1 MSNTKTSAPKKTT
14 ASKKKAST
22 KNIDNETKPAT
33 EVVAETAQDI
43 VENEIKLE
51 EPEFIDITKN
61 LLEQLNKL
69 RSQITTIS
77 AQVRSIRSKHDKEI
91 KQAIR
96 QGKQRRNA
104 NRTPCGFIKPAL
116 ISNELASF
124 LDKPE
129 GSMMPRTQVTREINA
144 YIREN
149 KLQDPSFGRRIIPDD
164 NLKKL
169 LRLKKSDELTYFNL
183 QRYMKHH
190 FPKPVESQSV

>member
-1 MSNTKTSAPKKTT
+1 MTKTTKTT
-14 ASKKKAST
+14 KST
-22 KNIDNETKPAT
+22 KTKKNSTKVTPVDTTAVEVAPVETNTVVNEVQVSTDDSDPNFNDVTK
-33 EVVAETAQDI
+33 D
-43 VENEIKLE
+43 
-51 EPEFIDITKN
+51 
-61 LLEQLNKL
+61 LLDQLNKL

-116 ISNELASF
+116 ISNELATF
-124 LDKPE
+124 LDKPQ

-149 KLQDPSFGRRIIPDD
+149 KLQDPSFGRRILPDD

-169 LRLKKSDELTYFNL
+169 LRLKKNDELTYFNL

-190 FPKPVESQSV
+190 FPKPLESQSA